1 MRSRLLNA
9 NYFLHC
15 ERFFESLIKVNASC
29 ELRGLY
35 ILSNIDDLDRVS
47 YSLFFRLGRYITY
60 ESIRRRD
67 FTFFGA
73 ITLRIVRRITCDKRN
88 QTGRSCLPCTE
99 CTFER
104 LEHSASFGNFYILW
118 CIQIDKLI
126 LRSTV
131 LYYNW
136 ARTCIRA
143 VCYNDACSKRIR
155 RQNRSMAIEHSFYKN
170 ERI

>member
-1 MRSRLLNA
+1 MTLYKSKRLVQAARIVYFVEYRWSRSR
-9 NYFLHC
+9 FL
-15 ERFFESLIKVNASC
+15 
-29 ELRGLY
+29 
-35 ILSNIDDLDRVS
+35 
-47 YSLFFRLGRYITY
+47 SLFSLLGRYITLG
-60 ESIRRRD
+60 SIRKRD

-73 ITLRIVRRITCDKRN
+73 ITLRIVQRTTCDKRN

-131 LYYNW
+131 LYCSC

-143 VCYNDACSKRIR
+143 VCYNDACSKRIG
-155 RQNRSMAIEHSFYKN
+155 RQNRSMTIEQFYKN
-170 ERI
+170 EFSLLINTCFFKYYTWF